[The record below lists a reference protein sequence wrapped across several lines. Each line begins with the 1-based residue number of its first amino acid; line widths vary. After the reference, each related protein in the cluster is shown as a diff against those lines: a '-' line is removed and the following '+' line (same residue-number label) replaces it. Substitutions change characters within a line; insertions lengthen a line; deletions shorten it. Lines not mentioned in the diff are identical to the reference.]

1 MEVIQDQSEMA
12 GLPLKQGA
20 VYGALSFVVGYLITA
35 VVIVIGETEEFTEDM
50 LEATGWIYYNAQFAD
65 IETTVDGGGGLGAL
79 AETSFNYLTDDQI
92 FGQAVGLDVPSV
104 VYHLIPV
111 AVLVAMG
118 YVVAIKVNAQE
129 ITDGAVAGGTL
140 SLGTTV
146 LAVVGTFLFTIS
158 EQGLSISP
166 VLIDSVLLVGVVFPV
181 VFGAIGGAIST
192 AGE

>member
-1 MEVIQDQSEMA
+1 MPADQDQSEMA

-50 LEATGWIYYNAQFAD
+50 LETTGWIYYNAQFAD
-65 IETTVDGGGGLGAL
+65 IETTVDGGELGAL

-111 AVLVAMG
+111 AVLVATG
-118 YVVAIKVNAQE
+118 YVLATEVNAQE
-129 ITDGAVAGGTL
+129 ITDGAVAGATL

-146 LAVVGTFLFTIS
+146 LAVVGTFLFTIN
-158 EQGLSISP
+158 EQSLSISP

-192 AGE
+192 E

>member
-1 MEVIQDQSEMA
+1 MA

-50 LEATGWIYYNAQFAD
+50 LETTGWIYYNAQFAD
-65 IETTVDGGGGLGAL
+65 IETTVDGGELGAL
-79 AETSFNYLTDDQI
+79 AETSFNTLTDDQI
-92 FGQAVGLDVPSV
+92 FGLDVPSV

-111 AVLVAMG
+111 AVLVATG
-118 YVVAIKVNAQE
+118 YVLATEVNAQE
-129 ITDGAVAGGTL
+129 ITDGAVAGATL

-146 LAVVGTFLFTIS
+146 LAVVGTFLFTIN
-158 EQGLSISP
+158 EQSLSISP

-192 AGE
+192 E